1 MPNGGKRG
9 IIKTED
15 KSLWHHRESP
25 MLLLG
30 LPLELYSDDQKRVI
44 TELILENTWIVEES
58 NDLIGLSLNQERI
71 STVSDC
77 YNN

>member
-1 MPNGGKRG
+1 
-9 IIKTED
+9 
-15 KSLWHHRESP
+15 